1 MGRIQLL
8 DCTLRDGGYVND
20 WNFGHNNLISIF
32 ERLVNARIDI
42 VEVGFIDERR
52 KLDINR
58 SILPDTRSFE
68 EVYGKCNHKDTM
80 VVGMIDY
87 GTCSLSNLQ
96 PCNESILDG
105 IRVIFKKDKRKEAV
119 EYCAK
124 VKALG
129 YKVFVQLVSITSY
142 NDEELQDL
150 IKLANDIEPY
160 AVSMVD
166 TYGLL
171 QKDSLLHYF
180 YMLDEGL
187 KENISLGYHSHNNF
201 QRAFANCQEMLLC
214 NTKRDVLV
222 DATVYGMGKSA
233 GNCPIELLAMHLN
246 DYYNKNYDIS
256 QILEA
261 LDCNIMDI
269 YKTKPWGYNMFF
281 YMAAF
286 NSCHPSYVSYLMD
299 KENLS
304 VRQINEILSELAKSE
319 DKQLMYDEQFIKQ
332 LYDNYKKTI
341 TDISDKS
348 YNNLKKDLYN
358 QNIIVKSAG
367 VNQYIIVKSDVDDS
381 RVTVSDNNRTY
392 KGTVIWVNSL
402 AKDITI
408 SYNSLTDKGI
418 DDKSDQLDEYVF
430 ISDSKSYVNLSA
442 QLSDRPDTVKIITL
456 SDVTPNNGDHFDY
469 VFDKEEFKNVIG
481 SDEAGDNSLYI
492 LKSILGKCGFII

>member
-1 MGRIQLL
+1 M
-8 DCTLRDGGYVND
+8 
-20 WNFGHNNLISIF
+20 
-32 ERLVNARIDI
+32 
-42 VEVGFIDERR
+42 
-52 KLDINR
+52 
-58 SILPDTRSFE
+58 
-68 EVYGKCNHKDTM
+68 
-80 VVGMIDY
+80 
-87 GTCSLSNLQ
+87 
-96 PCNESILDG
+96 
-105 IRVIFKKDKRKEAV
+105 
-119 EYCAK
+119 
-124 VKALG
+124 
-129 YKVFVQLVSITSY
+129 
-142 NDEELQDL
+142 QDL

-261 LDCNIMDI
+261 LNCNIMDI
-269 YKTKPWGYNMFF
+269 YRTKPWGYNMFF

-304 VRQINEILSELAKSE
+304 IRQINEILSELAKSE

-332 LYDNYKKTI
+332 LYDNYKKII
-341 TDISDKS
+341 TDISDES

-358 QNIIVKSAG
+358 QNIIIKSAG
-367 VNQYIIVKSDVDDS
+367 VNQDIMVKPDVDDS
-381 RVTVSDNNRTY
+381 KVTVSDDNRIY

-408 SYNSLTDKGI
+408 SFDSLTDKGI

-469 VFDKEEFKNVIG
+469 VFDKEEFKNTTG

-492 LKSILGKCGFII
+492 LKLILGKCGFII

>member
-1 MGRIQLL
+1 M
-8 DCTLRDGGYVND
+8 
-20 WNFGHNNLISIF
+20 
-32 ERLVNARIDI
+32 
-42 VEVGFIDERR
+42 
-52 KLDINR
+52 
-58 SILPDTRSFE
+58 
-68 EVYGKCNHKDTM
+68 
-80 VVGMIDY
+80 
-87 GTCSLSNLQ
+87 
-96 PCNESILDG
+96 
-105 IRVIFKKDKRKEAV
+105 
-119 EYCAK
+119 
-124 VKALG
+124 
-129 YKVFVQLVSITSY
+129 
-142 NDEELQDL
+142 QDL

-261 LDCNIMDI
+261 LNCNIMDI
-269 YKTKPWGYNMFF
+269 YRTKPWGYNMFF

-304 VRQINEILSELAKSE
+304 IRQINEILSELAKSE

-332 LYDNYKKTI
+332 LYDNYKKII
-341 TDISDKS
+341 TDISDES

-358 QNIIVKSAG
+358 QNIIIKVLG
-367 VNQYIIVKSDVDDS
+367 LIRIL
-381 RVTVSDNNRTY
+381 
-392 KGTVIWVNSL
+392 WLSL
-402 AKDITI
+402 M
-408 SYNSLTDKGI
+408 
-418 DDKSDQLDEYVF
+418 
-430 ISDSKSYVNLSA
+430 
-442 QLSDRPDTVKIITL
+442 
-456 SDVTPNNGDHFDY
+456 
-469 VFDKEEFKNVIG
+469 
-481 SDEAGDNSLYI
+481 
-492 LKSILGKCGFII
+492 

>member
-1 MGRIQLL
+1 MQYQWI
-8 DCTLRDGGYVND
+8 
-20 WNFGHNNLISIF
+20 
-32 ERLVNARIDI
+32 
-42 VEVGFIDERR
+42 
-52 KLDINR
+52 
-58 SILPDTRSFE
+58 
-68 EVYGKCNHKDTM
+68 
-80 VVGMIDY
+80 
-87 GTCSLSNLQ
+87 
-96 PCNESILDG
+96 
-105 IRVIFKKDKRKEAV
+105 
-119 EYCAK
+119 
-124 VKALG
+124 
-129 YKVFVQLVSITSY
+129 
-142 NDEELQDL
+142 
-150 IKLANDIEPY
+150 
-160 AVSMVD
+160 D

-222 DATVYGMGKSA
+222 DATIYGMGKSA

-408 SYNSLTDKGI
+408 SFDSLTDKGI

-442 QLSDRPDTVKIITL
+442 QLSMTDQIQ
-456 SDVTPNNGDHFDY
+456 
-469 VFDKEEFKNVIG
+469 
-481 SDEAGDNSLYI
+481 
-492 LKSILGKCGFII
+492 